1 MKILEVIYENGVLKP
16 LSEISI
22 KEKKHFKIIISDE
35 DELSISD
42 LFSGIIKGLNNE
54 VIEKIALDPEFEI
67 E

>member
-16 LSEISI
+16 LSELSLEEKERI
-22 KEKKHFKIIISDE
+22 KILIAEKDDIF
-35 DELSISD
+35 LTD

-54 VIEKIALDPEFEI
+54 TINEIALNPDFEI

>member
-1 MKILEVIYENGVLKP
+1 MKILKVVYENGVLKP
-16 LSEISI
+16 LSEFSI

-35 DELSISD
+35 DELSIAD